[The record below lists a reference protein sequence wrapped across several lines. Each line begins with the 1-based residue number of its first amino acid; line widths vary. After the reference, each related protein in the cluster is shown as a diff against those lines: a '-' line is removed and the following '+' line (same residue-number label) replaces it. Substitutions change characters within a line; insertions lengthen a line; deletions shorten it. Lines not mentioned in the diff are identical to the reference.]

1 MVKCFTGDKY
11 LCEQALLKELPEN
24 RDCINYLESDKFDN
38 EEYGFFIF
46 HILFR
51 RFKNACI

>member
-38 EEYGFFIF
+38 EEYGF
-46 HILFR
+46 LFSIS
-51 RFKNACI
+51 F

>member
-24 RDCINYLESDKFDN
+24 RDCINYLESDKSVRCQQ
-38 EEYGFFIF
+38 FFV
-46 HILFR
+46 R
-51 RFKNACI
+51 RFTFI